1 MTKFL
6 LIRHGETEWNRELIF
21 RGRSD
26 IPLSAV
32 GRRQAAQLAAAL
44 ADEPLAAIYVSP
56 LSRAQDT
63 AAAIALARKSDSPAL
78 RDEWGRASV
87 KPAGDKSLA
96 GRLRSV
102 ATGGVHET
110 PPPLVDDQNFY
121 GGPGQEIEVLTSN
134 ELIDMNCGAWEGLS
148 VAEVQARYP
157 QEYEMW
163 TNHPDKLVLPGGEG
177 LAAVRTR
184 LRRGLRQ
191 WHKLHENQTIALVT
205 HRIVCK
211 ILLCEILRLPNSA
224 FWQIQQD
231 LCALNVFAN
240 SGLPLVNPDSA
251 SSTGRLTRGCPRGLR
266 THAKFGKYVLLK
278 MNDTCHLRGIAGKP
292 SVDF

>member
-1 MTKFL
+1 LLFAVNLDIIMTKFL

-32 GRRQAAQLAAAL
+32 GRRQAAKLAAAL
-44 ADEPLAAIYVSP
+44 AAEPLAAIYASP

-63 AAAIALARKSDSPAL
+63 AAAIAQTRNLAVMTSP
-78 RDEWGRASV
+78 
-87 KPAGDKSLA
+87 
-96 GRLRSV
+96 
-102 ATGGVHET
+102 H
-110 PPPLVDDQNFY
+110 
-121 GGPGQEIEVLTSN
+121 
-134 ELIDMNCGAWEGLS
+134 LIDMNCGAWEGLS

-163 TNHPDKLVLPGGEG
+163 TNHPEKLILPGGEG

>member
-44 ADEPLAAIYVSP
+44 AHEPIAAIYASP
-56 LSRAQDT
+56 LSRARDT

-87 KPAGDKSLA
+87 KPAG
-96 GRLRSV
+96 
-102 ATGGVHET
+102 GVHET

-121 GGPGQEIEVLTSN
+121 GGPGQEVEVLTSN
-134 ELIDMNCGAWEGLS
+134 ELIDMNCGDWEGLS

-163 TNHPDKLVLPGGEG
+163 TNHPDKLILPGGEG
-177 LAAVRTR
+177 LSAVRTR
-184 LRRGLRQ
+184 LRQGLRQ
-191 WHKLHENQTIALVT
+191 WLKLHENQTIALVT

-231 LCALNVFAN
+231 LCALNIFESTSPPRRA
-240 SGLPLVNPDSA
+240 SRESKLPG
-251 SSTGRLTRGCPRGLR
+251 GR
-266 THAKFGKYVLLK
+266 FGKYVLLK
-278 MNDTCHLRGIAGKP
+278 MNDTCHLRGIAEKP
-292 SVDF
+292 GVDF